1 MPNLAYHIE
10 VLDQVIQQRVGLGD
24 PVAININNSSQL
36 KKFAVL
42 GAMGPDMLRYTPVS
56 PALATF
62 LSNFIPPATSGTVLT
77 PAQIAMQT
85 TAIQTAMSNLFTANQ
100 SLAFELYFNPL
111 GAIYSVLFSSLVE
124 PVWPILDKITDFFN
138 KLEIIVQNKD
148 EIGLA
153 EIIGQLSDF
162 QNMSNSLKGLPSMLP
177 LLQVVIGAIITQG
190 PWMEMNES
198 FPQPATIIVDRR
210 HEFLR
215 WHKTGE
221 FAQNLLS
228 HANTDNQKAYAFG
241 WMCHVSTSVT
251 SEPFINN
258 ITGGPYRTHWW
269 RNRLVGNY
277 VDSWTFGFFEQTP
290 NPIMTGDNP
299 LPEYFDPLTGNS
311 WPALCNGGNLQDKFN
326 VGNLADAAPDDVPTA
341 LKSMASGNLGA
352 LPGSFP
358 TEIQDLFT
366 TALNATYPAAELPI
380 VGLDS
385 TNAPIPAFNN
395 RTLANA
401 YVGAFS
407 VYWFMTS
414 GRGAVGTNIVG
425 PGTGQPEP
433 SWISSGGTPSPSQ
446 AGVNIGAAICAALL
460 AIFGILSILGGDFAG
475 GAAALAAALNEPI
488 IDWNKVN
495 NELFWLRKT
504 LIDQENM
511 LQNALVM
518 GGLAYPPPMMLGA
531 VVNVMGT
538 DETLPGTD
546 LTAPFNSDISPV
558 PNVTGI
564 PLCKSNSLSSGE
576 NATVDQ
582 KGYPSYLDATSSIA
596 PAADLNFGVYPLHIQ
611 TETPSTHNP
620 IAANLYPNTF
630 VNGLGLLNGG
640 MLNPTPYPSSYELF
654 GDAVSNA
661 NQVLNANGAALP
673 EFNLDGDRGY
683 GWKDWNPQ
691 TGSNPFTLPV
701 LDVEEV

>member
-36 KKFAVL
+36 KQFAVL

-62 LSNFIPPATSGTVLT
+62 LSNFIPPATSGTPLT
-77 PAQIAMQT
+77 PAQIATQT
-85 TAIQTAMSNLFTANQ
+85 ATIQTAMSNLATTNQ
-100 SLAFELYFNPL
+100 GLAFELYFNPL
-111 GAIYSVLFSSLVE
+111 GAIYSVLFSSLVV
-124 PVWPILDKITDFFN
+124 PVWPILDNITDFFN
-138 KLEIIVQNKD
+138 KLEVIVQNQD

-162 QNMSNSLKGLPSMLP
+162 QNMSNSLKSLPSSLQ
-177 LLQVVIGAIITQG
+177 LLQVVVGAIITQG
-190 PWMEMNES
+190 PWMEMNQS
-198 FPQPATIIVDRR
+198 FPPPSTIIADRR
-210 HEFLR
+210 YEFLR

-228 HANTDNQKAYAFG
+228 NATTDSQKAYAFG

-269 RNRLVGNY
+269 RNRLAGNY
-277 VDSWTFGFFEQTP
+277 VDSWTFGFFEQNP
-290 NPIMTGDNP
+290 NPTMTGDNP
-299 LPEYFDPLTGNS
+299 SPEYFDPMTGNG

-326 VGNLADAAPDDVPTA
+326 VGNLADAAPDDVPLA
-341 LKSMASGNLGA
+341 LKCMASGNLGA

-366 TALNATYPAAELPI
+366 TALNATYPAAEQPI

-385 TNAPIPAFNN
+385 TSTPIPAFDNM
-395 RTLANA
+395 TLANA

-414 GRGAVGTNIVG
+414 GRGAVGTNVVG

-446 AGVNIGAAICAALL
+446 AGVNVGAAICAALL
-460 AIFGILSILGGDFAG
+460 AIFGILSILTGDFVG
-475 GAAALAAALNEPI
+475 GAAALAAALNAPI
-488 IDWNKVN
+488 IDWPTVA

-504 LIDQENM
+504 LIDQENA
-511 LQNALVM
+511 LQEALVL
-518 GGLAYPPPMMLGA
+518 GGVAYPPPVMLGT
-531 VVNVMGT
+531 VVNIMGM

-546 LTAPFNSDISPV
+546 LTPPFNPDISPV
-558 PNVTGI
+558 PTVTGI

-576 NATVDQ
+576 NAAGS
-582 KGYPSYLDATSSIA
+582 KKSYPAYLDATSTIA
-596 PAADLNFGVYPLHIQ
+596 PVADLNFGVYPLNIQ
-611 TETPSTHNP
+611 TETPSTRNP
-620 IAANLYPNTF
+620 ITPNLYPNTF
-630 VNGLGLLNGG
+630 VNGLGRLNGG
-640 MLNPTPYPSSYELF
+640 MLNPTAYPSSYESF

-661 NQVLNANGAALP
+661 NQVLDAGGAGLP

-691 TGSNPFTLPV
+691 AGSNPFTLPV